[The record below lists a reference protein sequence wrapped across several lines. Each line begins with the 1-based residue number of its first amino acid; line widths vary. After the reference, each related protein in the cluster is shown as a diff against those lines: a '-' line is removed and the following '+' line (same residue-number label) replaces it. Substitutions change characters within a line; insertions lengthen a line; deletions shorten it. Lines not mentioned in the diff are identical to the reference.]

1 MSSSSNLKNRAD
13 ENSQPSSSLNSN
25 QSLLPGHFGDFGK
38 KEYWDRFFES
48 RQSRNQ
54 DKSSSTDK
62 RQKDKQ
68 KEEEEEDSTFEWYGN
83 YEVM

>member
-1 MSSSSNLKNRAD
+1 MSSSSSLKKQVDDNTQTSGALNP
-13 ENSQPSSSLNSN
+13 NSNSN
-25 QSLLPGHFGDFGK
+25 QNLLPGHFGDFGK

-54 DKSSSTDK
+54 DMTSSAE
-62 RQKDKQ
+62 KQ
-68 KEEEEEDSTFEWYGN
+68 KEEDSTFEWYGN